1 MCTYNNTQVTL
12 KCMCLSN
19 RRLQL
24 LDGEYEVAM
33 QEMEECPISKK
44 RATWETI
51 LDGKVWITQKT
62 EHVIVI
68 NSQFWCFFSPN
79 ANSCWK
85 EFTLEG
91 RVLFFLIPW
100 KTQIKI
106 NLVRVFNGRHHPWS
120 QTTRFKSPLVTMWHL
135 ASYLILCVS
144 VFSSVKQGR
153 ELMN

>member
-51 LDGKVWITQKT
+51 LDGKVWTTQKT
-62 EHVIVI
+62 EHVIVT
-68 NSQFWCFFSPN
+68 NSHFWLMFSSPN
-79 ANSCWK
+79 GNSCWK
-85 EFTLEG
+85 EFILEG
-91 RVLFFLIPW
+91 RVLFFNTL
-100 KTQIKI
+100 KNTNQ
-106 NLVRVFNGRHHPWS
+106 NYLVRVFNGRHHPWS
-120 QTTRFKSPLVTMWHL
+120 QTTRFKSPLVVMWHL
-135 ASYLILCVS
+135 ASYLILVS
-144 VFSSVKQGR
+144 QFSYLLSKA
-153 ELMN
+153 